1 MPGSL
6 AGIPPMVI
14 GGSIISAVSLIFHI
28 IGFSTTYWYKEKKA
42 VSDIHVHLGLW
53 KSCAPVYGVER
64 CVNIADLP
72 IHNSHIVATEVLE
85 CLALGAFLAA
95 VTFAFLKMF
104 VLTEQGILF
113 VLTGLLNLMAGV
125 FALIG
130 AIVFATTSDGWFTL
144 DTSNLHYSFG
154 LCIVGGIGGVF
165 SGIVF
170 ILAWRWV
177 RN

>member
-1 MPGSL
+1 MPESL

-28 IGFSTTYWYKEKKA
+28 IGFSTTYWYKEQTPFG
-42 VSDIHVHLGLW
+42 VGHFGLW
-53 KSCAPVYGVER
+53 KSCGIIYEVTT
-64 CVNIADLP
+64 CVNIADQP
-72 IHNSHIVATEVLE
+72 VHNSHIIATEVLE

-95 VTFAFLKMF
+95 VACAFLKMF
-104 VLTEQGILF
+104 ILTEQGMLF

-130 AIVFATTSDGWFTL
+130 VIVFATTSNGFYTIDS
-144 DTSNLHYSFG
+144 SNLHYSFG

-165 SGIVF
+165 SGMVF
-170 ILAWRWV
+170 LLAWRWV

>member
-1 MPGSL
+1 MPGTR
-6 AGIPPMVI
+6 AEFPPMVI

-28 IGFSTTYWYKEKKA
+28 IGFSTTYWYRVGVA
-42 VSDIHVHLGLW
+42 HMGLW
-53 KSCAPVYGVER
+53 KSCGQDKGVEI
-64 CVNIADLP
+64 CLDIKDSPVHYNQL
-72 IHNSHIVATEVLE
+72 VAAQVLE